1 MKIPPLDPSGA
12 KGEHF
17 HSLADNMSSP
27 KIYVVN
33 DNTRAFPGS
42 LPACVRRVRSLCAKT
57 AVTQGI
63 SSRTRTPVP
72 KLHQRRSQGRGSW
85 RPCRQSVASPKF
97 VRLRREEEESLSRP
111 QPPPLPREAREA
123 VEEALLLSYR
133 CRGSSRS
140 YKKLSARSVLYS
152 PFPDTSNT

>member
-17 HSLADNMSSP
+17 HSLVDNMSSP
-27 KIYVVN
+27 RIYVVN

-42 LPACVRRVRSLCAKT
+42 LPACVRRVRSLYAKS

-72 KLHQRRSQGRGSW
+72 KLQQRCSPGRGSC
-85 RPCRQSVASPKF
+85 RRCRQAVVSPKF
-97 VRLRREEEESLSRP
+97 MRLCRTQDKWRWEPSRP

-123 VEEALLLSYR
+123 VEEAREAREVSQR
-133 CRGSSRS
+133 SGSAQRIAASM
-140 YKKLSARSVLYS
+140 KW
-152 PFPDTSNT
+152 